1 MKWGRAKKA
10 VAGSGADAAGD
21 HPAACPDCGAE
32 AKGKFCTDCGQEI
45 HVHRTLWHL
54 GHELLHGVM
63 HFDGR
68 FWRTLPLLLVNPGKI
83 TREWCEGRRT
93 RYVSPL
99 AMFLCTLFV
108 MFMALT
114 FAPPPEAE
122 VLPIE
127 QQITLQRAE
136 LEEAKQAL
144 DRAVAKAAAAR
155 SASRPTDGRP
165 PAITS
170 GLASGEAETALA
182 TTQARVTL
190 HEERLKK
197 LEKDA
202 TEGRADG
209 LAPGSWQ
216 AQVADLRMDHADD
229 PHSFGAVLAKKL
241 KNPDL
246 AVYKLQQTTYKFAF
260 LLVPF
265 SIPFMALLFLFKRRF
280 TLYDHSVFVLYSL
293 TFMALLLMAAALLA
307 IQFASASATV
317 AYGAMIIAPLHMFA
331 QLRGAYGVGIWG
343 GLWRTMVLSVFCT
356 IVMIMFLMA
365 ILYLGLG
372 H

>member
-10 VAGSGADAAGD
+10 VAGAGAEAETA

-114 FAPPPEAE
+114 FAPAPETQ
-122 VLPIE
+122 VVPIE
-127 QQITLQRAE
+127 QQIAQQRTE
-136 LEEAKQAL
+136 LEAAKQAL
-144 DRAVAKAAAAR
+144 ERAKIKAVAAR
-155 SASRPTDGRP
+155 SASRPTDGQP

-170 GLASGEAETALA
+170 GLDSGEAEAVLA
-182 TTQARVTL
+182 SVQARVTF
-190 HEERLKK
+190 HEDRLKK

-216 AQVADLRMDHADD
+216 AQVADLRMDSGGD
-229 PHSFGAVLAKKL
+229 PDGFTGTLAKKM
-241 KNPDL
+241 KNPEL
-246 AVYKLQQTTYKFAF
+246 AIYKLQQTTYKFAF

-293 TFMALLLMAAALLA
+293 TFMALLLMAVVVLVMQFSAIDTYVVYAAL
-307 IQFASASATV
+307 
-317 AYGAMIIAPLHMFA
+317 IIAPVHMFA

-343 GLWRTMVLSVFCT
+343 GLWRTMVLALFCT
-356 IVMIMFLMA
+356 IVMVMFMMA